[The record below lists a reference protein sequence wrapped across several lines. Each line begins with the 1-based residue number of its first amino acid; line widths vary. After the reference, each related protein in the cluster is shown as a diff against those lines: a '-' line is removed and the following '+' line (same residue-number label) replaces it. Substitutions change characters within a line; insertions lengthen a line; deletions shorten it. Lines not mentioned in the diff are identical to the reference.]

1 MINVSFK
8 RQRKPKGLKL
18 VSWLKILF
26 LKNILLS
33 NIHELVFVFNVWYKL
48 FLLILTLT
56 FGILIKV
63 VRVMKGMSKQF
74 CEYSLGIQKK
84 ICQYSF
90 YDKYVFCTVFLTFH
104 NITYNAV
111 KQILI
116 VYKFFMSLNESV
128 KETNIFFYTLWS
140 FCKIL
145 LIFISSLF
153 NFLDYKKGYVTY
165 IL

>member
-1 MINVSFK
+1 MSGLRWHATFKLFWQDLFTDEIREIMRQRPGTRSNDQIMEVRALTSSRSRAGWGAWIVQRLNQSDNVSFK

-90 YDKYVFCTVFLTFH
+90 YDK
-104 NITYNAV
+104 
-111 KQILI
+111 
-116 VYKFFMSLNESV
+116 
-128 KETNIFFYTLWS
+128 
-140 FCKIL
+140 
-145 LIFISSLF
+145 
-153 NFLDYKKGYVTY
+153 
-165 IL
+165 

>member
-1 MINVSFK
+1 MYDINYFS
-8 RQRKPKGLKL
+8 L
-18 VSWLKILF
+18 
-26 LKNILLS
+26 
-33 NIHELVFVFNVWYKL
+33 
-48 FLLILTLT
+48 LTLT

-104 NITYNAV
+104 NITYNAL
-111 KQILI
+111 KQILT

-128 KETNIFFYTLWS
+128 KETNIFFLHS
-140 FCKIL
+140 LVIL
-145 LIFISSLF
+145 QNTCNIYFFIIQ
-153 NFLDYKKGYVTY
+153 FLR
-165 IL
+165 L

>member
-1 MINVSFK
+1 
-8 RQRKPKGLKL
+8 
-18 VSWLKILF
+18 
-26 LKNILLS
+26 
-33 NIHELVFVFNVWYKL
+33 
-48 FLLILTLT
+48 
-56 FGILIKV
+56 
-63 VRVMKGMSKQF
+63 MKGMSKQF

-128 KETNIFFYTLWS
+128 KETNIFIFTLPS
-140 FCKIL
+140 HFAKYL
-145 LIFISSLF
+145 
-153 NFLDYKKGYVTY
+153 
-165 IL
+165 